1 MSTSN
6 QTKSF
11 VAGRRPW
18 FQALRFAVACAGVG
32 VTGSIV
38 GLVWPS
44 LIRLP
49 SIRLIDGQPCGPR
62 WLVGQTVTLLLVGV
76 DADALSDSSNGAAP
90 PGKANADAVLLARFQ
105 NSVLGCFKS
114 PPNWLFSCLVPMG
127 SWRYQGSGR
136 GGIKLLRDAIAE
148 IVGLDDGHPQRFVD
162 VTICPSLCC

>member
-1 MSTSN
+1 MSTSKPN
-6 QTKSF
+6 PKSF
-11 VAGRRPW
+11 VPGRRPW

-44 LIRLP
+44 PDQVAVDQAPLMGNPVDRVGL
-49 SIRLIDGQPCGPR
+49 S
-62 WLVGQTVTLLLVGV
+62 GQTVTLLLVGV

-90 PGKANADAVLLARFQ
+90 PGTANADAVLLARFQ
-105 NSVLGCFKS
+105 NSGALRCFKS

-136 GGIKLLRDAIAE
+136 GVVSSFFAMQLPKSW
-148 IVGLDDGHPQRFVD
+148 GLMTGTHSV
-162 VTICPSLCC
+162 SL